1 LNDDY
6 SQACSLSTRR
16 PAAVLCTI
24 AAVATLR
31 GVAARMLGMGVLLAS
46 ACAPAAPAPSAPPT
60 SPPPTSAAEAASKP
74 APTVA
79 AAPTSAPAP
88 PTPAPTP
95 TAAPLTKLNVSH
107 PEGGGH
113 LPLFYAR
120 DKGIFAAHGLEVT
133 LLPLGGGPPAAA
145 ALQADETQIADITG
159 SEIVSSDAQGADLI
173 VIGTLV
179 PVYPY
184 VFEVSQDIT
193 SVEALKGKTIA
204 VRATGDATDVATRVT
219 LRKLGLDPDSDVTIL
234 AVQQEG
240 ARMAALRSGQICCS
254 VAQPQDQLLLEPVGF
269 HPLFDLAAL
278 GLPNSQGALAVKRS
292 FATANHDAL
301 QRFMDALVEAIGKAK
316 QDRAGALPVL
326 KKQLKL
332 EDDRVVEVTYD
343 YFMGKVVPSVPVPAA
358 DQFSESI
365 ELLAQNNDKVKGFS
379 IDRYIEP
386 SFVEQAA
393 KR

>member
-1 LNDDY
+1 
-6 SQACSLSTRR
+6 
-16 PAAVLCTI
+16 
-24 AAVATLR
+24 
-31 GVAARMLGMGVLLAS
+31 MAS
-46 ACAPAAPAPSAPPT
+46 ACAPAAPSPS
-60 SPPPTSAAEAASKP
+60 SPPTSAP
-74 APTVA
+74 APTTAPAPTSAAVPTSA
-79 AAPTSAPAP
+79 AAPTSAPAAKP
-88 PTPAPTP
+88 APAPTVVPPTP

-107 PEGGGH
+107 PDGGGH

-120 DKGIFAAHGLEVT
+120 DMGIFAAHGLDVT

-145 ALQADETQIADITG
+145 ALQADETQVADITG
-159 SEIVSSDAQGADLI
+159 SEIVSSDAQGADVV

-193 SVEALKGKTIA
+193 SVEGLRGKTIA

-219 LRKLGLDPDSDVTIL
+219 LRKLGLDPDTDVTIL

-240 ARMAALRSGQICCS
+240 ARMAALRSGQICCT
-254 VAQPQDQLLLEPVGF
+254 VAQPQDQLVLEPAGF
-269 HPLFDLAAL
+269 HQLFDLAAL
-278 GLPNSQGALAVKRS
+278 ELPNSQGTLAVKRS
-292 FATANHDAL
+292 YAAANHDVV

-326 KKQLKL
+326 KRQLKL

-343 YFMGKVVPSVPVPAA
+343 YFMGKVVPNVPTPTA

-365 ELLAQNNDKVKGFS
+365 ALLAQNNDKVKGFDIS
-379 IDRYIEP
+379 KYLEP
-386 SFVEQAA
+386 SFVQQAA
-393 KR
+393 AAKP

>member
-1 LNDDY
+1 VG
-6 SQACSLSTRR
+6 ATRWGKR
-16 PAAVLCTI
+16 LIVPCLLL
-24 AAVATLR
+24 VAT
-31 GVAARMLGMGVLLAS
+31 
-46 ACAPAAPAPSAPPT
+46 ACAPAAPAPSPPAT
-60 SPPPTSAAEAASKP
+60 SPPATSAPAAKP
-74 APTVA
+74 TP
-79 AAPTSAPAP
+79 APTSAPTPTSAP
-88 PTPAPTP
+88 LAPTVAPTP
-95 TAAPLTKLNVSH
+95 TAAPLAKLNVSH
-107 PEGGGH
+107 PDGGGH

-120 DKGIFAAHGLEVT
+120 DTGIFAAHGLEVT
-133 LLPLGGGPPAAA
+133 LLALGGGPPAAA

-173 VIGTLV
+173 VMGTLV

-219 LRKLGLDPDSDVTIL
+219 MRKLGLDPDTDVTIL

-240 ARMAALRSGQICCS
+240 ARMAALRSGQICCT
-254 VAQPQDQLLLEPVGF
+254 VAQPQDQLLLEPAGF

-292 FATANHDAL
+292 YATANRDVL

-316 QDRAGALPVL
+316 QDRAGALPIL

-332 EDDRVVEVTYD
+332 EDDRVVEITYD
-343 YFMGKVVPSVPVPAA
+343 YFMGKVVPSVPTPAA
-358 DQFSESI
+358 DQFSQSI
-365 ELLAQNNDKVKGFS
+365 DLLAQSNDKVKGFD
-379 IDRYIEP
+379 IAPYIEP
-386 SFVEQAA
+386 SFVQQAA